1 MCSHT
6 ERKLKKEKAAVEQK
20 LTAAA
25 AAAAQNRLNE
35 AVRIHLD

>member
-25 AAAAQNRLNE
+25 AAAQNRLNE